1 MPPDAPRFHEKALD
15 FCGTVGHEKPRKNG
29 AFRKSMDF
37 TGLQF
42 GGGGG
47 SLISYLSVYLCYIF
61 LLEIHIIPP
70 NMPPID
76 IAGAL

>member
-1 MPPDAPRFHEKALD
+1 MNFI
-15 FCGTVGHEKPRKNG
+15 
-29 AFRKSMDF
+29 
-37 TGLQF
+37 GLQF

-47 SLISYLSVYLCYIF
+47 SLISYLSVYYCYIF
-61 LLEIHIIPP
+61 LQEIHIMPP